1 VPCEAR
7 SHSYVYRR
15 SQELSVGVIYQYKM
29 VNVRDVFFLQ
39 QIAPDSV
46 MYLVDEN
53 NRIVARN
60 DDRPWLPGDPTSG
73 SASEII
79 YRPEQ
84 SGTYTLILRSYSFFS
99 PGYCDLYRID
109 HSWDPEGTLNLLER
123 DVLFWGG
130 TRRLRAHTGEVF
142 ETTNSTGDPFLI
154 FIFYDWRNGR
164 AYFGSGIDD
173 AGAGLNS
180 RFVTP
185 PFSEHDPDPGEGDVT
200 VILGSYSRSSQG
212 ECELCW
218 EQPSALAPS
227 RERREN
233 IHRSHEMQQF
243 AAQLRDT
250 KDTLEDLEPAER
262 ERKVA
267 ELRQKILPKDE
278 RRLQFTPPPEPIPG
292 LVPTYEEYRRL
303 SKELDQEPKGK
314 LSSERFRR
322 LEELE
327 TRMLELETRM
337 LAP

>member
-1 VPCEAR
+1 
-7 SHSYVYRR
+7 
-15 SQELSVGVIYQYKM
+15 
-29 VNVRDVFFLQ
+29 VRNVFFLQ
-39 QIAPDSV
+39 QIAADPV

-60 DDRPWLPGDPTSG
+60 DDYAYIGDIFQADQYT
-73 SASEII
+73 SEIA
-79 YRPEQ
+79 YRPAQ
-84 SGTYTLILRSYSFFS
+84 SGTYTLILRSFNFFS
-99 PGYCDLYRID
+99 PGYCDLYRGE
-109 HSWDPEGTLNLLER
+109 HETWQEARLRLLEK

-130 TRRLRAHTGEVF
+130 TRYVLAHTGEVF

-154 FIFYDWRNGR
+154 FLFSDTRNGS
-164 AYFGSGIDD
+164 AYFGPDIDD

-185 PFSEHDPDPGEGDVT
+185 PFSVHDPDPGQGFGT
-200 VILGSYSRSSQG
+200 VILGSYSRSTQG

-218 EQPSALAPS
+218 EEPSALAPA

-278 RRLQFTPPPEPIPG
+278 RRLQFMPPLEPIPD

-303 SKELDQEPKGK
+303 SKELDQEPEGS
-314 LSSERFRR
+314 LYSERFRR
-322 LEELE
+322 LQELQ